1 MAQQY
6 LYWKEKRLKEN
17 TMPETGEKVEILTK
31 IQTGYAQFET
41 LLASLSEEQ
50 MTIPNVN
57 SNWSV
62 KDNIAHITAWQDYLV
77 EQLQGIMTGKK
88 PSQFLPDLSLPDSLS
103 GIDEINEGIYK
114 KYKDRPLAEVLAAFR
129 ASYQRVLEAVRA
141 MSEESLNV
149 PPSWGTK
156 NDPDWLL
163 IASDDPAR
171 FIIASNTYEHYK
183 EHSDIIQHWLQ
194 R

>member
-1 MAQQY
+1 
-6 LYWKEKRLKEN
+6 
-17 TMPETGEKVEILTK
+17 MPETGEKVEILTK